1 MKSPTLTILSIIIAT
16 SLLQAESVSKVTFNK
31 DIRPI
36 FIKKCTKCHG
46 GAKTDGDLS
55 LIYRSE
61 VLGKARSG
69 KTIITPGKP
78 EKSELYL
85 RIITDDIDD
94 KMPLQTGPHAEEPLS
109 KEQCDTIKRWIEQG
123 AKWEDHWAYSPPKDQ
138 ALPELKHADW
148 PILQMDRL
156 VLAKIE
162 AEKLS
167 PSQSAG
173 KAQWL
178 RRVNL
183 DLIGLPPTPKEL
195 NDFLKDDSK
204 DAFGKQADRL
214 LSSLRFGERWASVWL
229 DLARYADTMGYE
241 KDPHRNI
248 WPYRDYLIDSF
259 NADKPYNT
267 FLQEQLAGDLFEN
280 PSSEQLIATA
290 FHRNTQTNT
299 EGGTDDEEFRVLST
313 IDRVNTTWTAAQ
325 GLTFGCIQCHA
336 HPYEPIPHADYYR
349 FSAFFNSTADI
360 DIDNEYPLFKVSH
373 NKQER
378 QKTAGLFSQI
388 KPLQTAL
395 NSHGK
400 KWITADASWA
410 HLDYT
415 ATNTTHGK
423 LASYPDGELR
433 TSGTLAIRTR
443 FDLVAKPQNFTA
455 LRVSIIPESDNPAE
469 LPERA
474 SVLSQLILNIVKPD
488 GSKQPIKIEHIFS
501 DSIVGPFDS
510 NGSISGKRD
519 GFGGY
524 PKLFNKRQA
533 VFVPTKPVTFAG
545 DEFLELTIQHKA
557 STTGS
562 QACTLRRFSIES
574 SQSQEWAKII
584 TSQSFQQSKAALAKA
599 KLDYNEIKGLN
610 IPIIQQRPNDARRE
624 TRLFIG
630 GLWLNKG
637 DIHTEG
643 VPQLLNPSG
652 AKVTN
657 RREMSEWIS
666 SEKNPLTAR
675 VMVNRLFS
683 ELFGRGIVQT
693 LGDFGSTGTKP
704 TNLPLLDHLAIE
716 FQTTQKWS
724 IKQALRNMVLSSTY
738 RQDHNASAELAKK
751 DPHNIHLARG
761 PRTRLSAEMVRD
773 NALVTSGLMTT
784 ALGGASVMPPQPD
797 GIWQSV
803 YSGAKWKTAEG
814 PNRYRRAVY
823 TYWKR
828 TSPYPSMLTFDA
840 PSRDL
845 CSPQRIA
852 TNTPLHALITL
863 NDPVYRECSQAFAK
877 RMQKEAGTDIEARI
891 KYGYLLSTQ
900 QPASDATVAVLKQ
913 LHSEIIN
920 DFKANPEKSKKVGG
934 SPADAALTVIANTL
948 LNLDAAI
955 TK

>member
-1 MKSPTLTILSIIIAT
+1 MTFPTLIILSTIIAT
-16 SLLQAESVSKVTFNK
+16 SLLQAESGSKISFNK

-36 FIKKCTKCHG
+36 FINKCTKCHG

-61 VLGKARSG
+61 VLGKGKSG
-69 KTIITPGKP
+69 ETIIVPGKP
-78 EKSELYL
+78 EESELYR
-85 RIITDDIDD
+85 RITTNDLDD
-94 KMPLQTGPHAEEPLS
+94 KMPLQQGEHAEEPLS

-123 AKWEDHWAYSPPKDQ
+123 AEWEEHWAYISPKNHP
-138 ALPELKHADW
+138 LPELKHVDW
-148 PILQMDRL
+148 PRLQMDSFI
-156 VLAKIE
+156 LAKME
-162 AEKLS
+162 TEHLS
-167 PSQSAG
+167 PNQSAG

-195 NDFLKDDSK
+195 DDFLKDDSA
-204 DAFGKQADRL
+204 DAFEKQADRL
-214 LSSLRFGERWASVWL
+214 LSSLQFGERWASVWM
-229 DLARYADTMGYE
+229 DLARYADSMGYE

-267 FLQEQLAGDLFEN
+267 FLQEQLAGDLFQN

-313 IDRVNTTWTAAQ
+313 IDRVNTTWTASQ
-325 GLTFGCIQCHA
+325 GITFGCIQCHA

-349 FSAFFNSTADI
+349 FTAFFNSTADA
-360 DIDNEYPLFKVSH
+360 DLDNEYPLFKVSH

-378 QKTAGLFSQI
+378 KKTATLFSQI
-388 KPLQTAL
+388 SPLQAAL
-395 NSHGK
+395 NSLGQ
-400 KWITADASWA
+400 KWITADTSWA
-410 HLDYT
+410 QLSYIT
-415 ATNTTHGK
+415 TKTTHGK
-423 LASYPDGELR
+423 LTSYPNGELR
-433 TSGTLAIRTR
+433 TSGTLAVRTR
-443 FDLVAKPQNFTA
+443 FDLVAKPQDFTA
-455 LRVSIIPESDNPAE
+455 LRVNIIPEAETPSE
-469 LPERA
+469 LPERG
-474 SVLSQLILNIVKPD
+474 SVLSQIVLHKINAN
-488 GSKQPIKIEHIFS
+488 GSKQPIKIAHIFA
-501 DSIVGPFDS
+501 DSMVGPYDS
-510 NGSISGKRD
+510 NGSIGAKAD

-533 VFVPTKPVTFAG
+533 VIVPAEPVTFG
-545 DEFLELTIQHKA
+545 DNESLEITIQHKA
-557 STTGS
+557 STTGN

-574 SQSQEWAKII
+574 SQSQEWQKII
-584 TSQSFQQSKAALAKA
+584 SSQGFEQSKAALAKA
-599 KLDYNEIKGLN
+599 KLEYNKIKGLN
-610 IPIIQQRPNDARRE
+610 MPIIQQRPKDALRE

-643 VPQLLNPSG
+643 VPQLLNPEG
-652 AKVTN
+652 NEVTN
-657 RREMSEWIS
+657 RLEMAKWIS

-683 ELFGRGIVQT
+683 ELFGRGIVHT

-724 IKQALRNMVLSSTY
+724 IKQALRNMVLSSSY
-738 RQDHNASAELAKK
+738 RQDHNASLELAQK
-751 DPHNIHLARG
+751 DPHNLYLARG
-761 PRTRLSAEMVRD
+761 PRTRLTAEMIRD

-784 ALGGASVMPPQPD
+784 SVGGASVMPPQPD
-797 GIWQSV
+797 GIWQTV

-814 PNRYRRAVY
+814 PNRYRRALY

-845 CSPQRIA
+845 CSAQRIA

-863 NDPVYRECSQAFAK
+863 NDPVYLECSQAFAK
-877 RMQKEAGTDIEARI
+877 RIITEAGTDLEARI
-891 KYGYLLSTQ
+891 NHGYLLSTQ
-900 QPASDATVAVLKQ
+900 QSPSNATVTVLAQ
-913 LHSEIIN
+913 LHADILE
-920 DFKANPEKSKKVGG
+920 DFKANPEKSKKIGA
-934 SPADAALTVIANTL
+934 SPEDAALTVIASTL